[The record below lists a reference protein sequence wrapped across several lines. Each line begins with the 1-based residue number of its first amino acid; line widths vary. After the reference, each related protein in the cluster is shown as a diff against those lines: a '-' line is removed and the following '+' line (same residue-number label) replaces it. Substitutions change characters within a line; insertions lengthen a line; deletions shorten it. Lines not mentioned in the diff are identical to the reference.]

1 MCLYRCLQEPVK
13 FHQRLGESAEATR
26 ENCCRSPLCILR
38 SEPLNEWNMLSRCY
52 RLSTENWHC
61 HWKELANDVP
71 KSPANLM
78 LLMHHR
84 KHGTVTSGIDC
95 TFMSGVV
102 SKYLWYFNHGNHKI
116 GNAGSMSSR
125 RAAMRTTWEHPVPLA
140 ESFGVNVSG
149 HVSPVPYPL
158 LWMVKWST
166 AVNEILYKSDVTVA
180 NYKLS

>member
-1 MCLYRCLQEPVK
+1 MLTVLQEPVK
-13 FHQRLGESAEATR
+13 FNQLRESAEATR

-52 RLSTENWHC
+52 RLSTE
-61 HWKELANDVP
+61 EFALSLG
-71 KSPANLM
+71 KSPMMFQCRQLNSM
-78 LLMHHR
+78 LFNAQENTAL
-84 KHGTVTSGIDC
+84 VTSGIDC

-102 SKYLWYFNHGNHKI
+102 VSKYLWYFNHGSGELGTRAVWGAEGLQWKRPEST
-116 GNAGSMSSR
+116 GSLG
-125 RAAMRTTWEHPVPLA
+125 WE
-140 ESFGVNVSG
+140 FRVNVSG

-180 NYKLS
+180 N